1 VFGSK
6 RIAQR
11 VVESAVSAEFIERA
25 RCDCAENSAR
35 YSKLRLL
42 VVSVL
47 LFCTTVTPARAS
59 TITVTNTND
68 SSPGSL
74 RQALMIAHDG
84 DTINFAVTGTIA
96 LTSGGLPVNKS
107 LTISGPGKDQL
118 SIDGNQASLV
128 FGIFPDKTATISG
141 LTIRNGQTGILNEAG
156 TLTVSYCAV
165 SGNSE
170 VGLFNDGVPSVL
182 TVSNCIVSGNLYG
195 IYNSHYV
202 LRVSYCDVSGNSY
215 GIYNDHGE
223 ASVSNCIVSSNQ
235 SGGVFDNG
243 VAGGPS
249 DHIFS
254 SGTLTIADSII
265 NDNSGPG
272 VDNNSGG
279 VTIVDST
286 ISGNSVGKTG
296 GPSDLGG
303 GVYTYQNGGKIPGN
317 LTVINSTIS
326 GNFASS
332 DGGGIACGDSG
343 LTVINSTISGNSAGA
358 YGGGIASGGFGM
370 MIVNSTV
377 SGNSAATC
385 GGVCGGGV
393 EIGNTILNSNAAG
406 NIDGGVTSRGYNISS
421 DDGGGLLTGPG
432 DQINTDPLLGP
443 LRDHGGPTLTHMP
456 MRGSPAIDAGDPS
469 FTPPPD
475 HDQRGA
481 CFLRVFGP
489 RIDVGSVETQP
500 RPLCVT
506 PAPRPTP

>member
-1 VFGSK
+1 MRRTLYFVIIG
-6 RIAQR
+6 
-11 VVESAVSAEFIERA
+11 
-25 RCDCAENSAR
+25 
-35 YSKLRLL
+35 
-42 VVSVL
+42 VL
-47 LFCTTVTPARAS
+47 LRSVFITAAHAA
-59 TITVTNTND
+59 TITVTSTND
-68 SSPGSL
+68 SGPGSL
-74 RQALMIAHDG
+74 RQALRVANDG
-84 DTINFAVTGTIA
+84 DTITFAVTGTIT

-165 SGNSE
+165 SGNSG
-170 VGLFNDGVPSVL
+170 VALFNDGVPSVL
-182 TVSNCIVSGNLYG
+182 TVSNCVVSGNFSG
-195 IYNSHYV
+195 IYNDQAV
-202 LRVSYCDVSGNSY
+202 LFVIRCHVSENSY

-235 SGGVFDNG
+235 YGGVFDNG
-243 VAGGPS
+243 TAGGPS
-249 DHIFS
+249 DHIFGR
-254 SGTLTIADSII
+254 GTLTIADSII

-286 ISGNSVGKTG
+286 ISGNSVGTG
-296 GPSDLGG
+296 DQSGG
-303 GVYTYQNGGKIPGN
+303 GVYTYLSGGKIPGN

-332 DGGGIACGDSG
+332 DGGGIACGQSG

-358 YGGGIASGGFGM
+358 YGGGIVSGSFGM

-377 SGNSAATC
+377 SGNSAPTC
-385 GGVCGGGV
+385 GGICGEV
-393 EIGNTILNSNAAG
+393 EIRNTILNANASG
-406 NIDGGVTSRGYNISS
+406 NIDGNVTSHGYNISS
-421 DDGGGLLTGPG
+421 DDGGGHLNGPG

-443 LRDHGGPTLTHMP
+443 LRNHGGPTLTHMP
-456 MRGSPAIDAGDPS
+456 MRGSPAIDAGDPR
-469 FTPPPD
+469 FAPPPD

-489 RIDVGSVETQP
+489 RIDVGSVETQLRP
-500 RPLCVT
+500 RCVT
-506 PAPRPTP
+506 PAPRP